1 MSAMDQM
8 IEKVKG
14 IPRGLVSYLEKWV
27 RKLPSVKKEID
38 SQTEAM
44 IDSLQPSL
52 KPYTGQFNTY
62 TSLPTESR
70 VKEKILSEIK
80 EITSLEK
87 SRWQKGYVSGAVY
100 HGDNEHIDFL
110 NRVYALQSQSNPLH
124 SDLFPS
130 ASKFESEIVSMTAHM
145 LGANQTK
152 DDVCGVVSSGGT
164 ESILL
169 AMKTYRDRGREL
181 HNIFRPN
188 IVIPVTAHAAF
199 DKAGEYFK
207 IKIKR
212 IPVDENYQADLRAIK
227 KASNGN
233 TICIV
238 GSAPNFPNGIVDPI
252 EKMSEISL
260 ERGIGFHVD
269 ACLGGFVLP
278 FAEKLGYPIKPFDFR
293 LPGVTSMSADTHKY
307 GYAPKGTS
315 VILYRN
321 PELRQYQYYTIAD
334 WPGGLY
340 FSPTF
345 AGSRPGALSAACWAA
360 MLSMGEDGYKDSIQ
374 KILETAKAMKKGID
388 EINELKIM
396 GDPLWVIAFESKQ
409 LDIYKVMDQMT
420 EKGWNLNGLH
430 KPACVHICVTLRHT
444 EKGIADRFLS
454 DLKEAISYVQSN
466 PSKSGGM
473 APVYGMA
480 ASLPFKGI
488 VRDLLK
494 KYMDLYYRIIL

>member
-1 MSAMDQM
+1 MSDMVQM
-8 IEKVKG
+8 IDKLKG
-14 IPRGLVSYLEKWV
+14 IPIGLARYLEKWV
-27 RKLPSVKKEID
+27 QKLPSLQKEIN
-38 SQTEAM
+38 SQTEAI
-44 IDSLQPSL
+44 IDSLQSSV
-52 KPYTGQFNTY
+52 KPYNEKFTTY
-62 TSLPTESR
+62 STLPPKGRTRE
-70 VKEKILSEIK
+70 EILSEIK
-80 EITSLEK
+80 EITSLEDSK
-87 SRWQKGYVSGAVY
+87 WREGYVSGAVY
-100 HGDNEHIDFL
+100 HGDREHIDFL

-124 SDLFPS
+124 PDLFPS
-130 ASKFESEIVSMTAHM
+130 ASKFESEIVSMTADM
-145 LGANQTK
+145 LGASQTEDK
-152 DDVCGVVSSGGT
+152 VCGVVSSGGT

-169 AMKTYRDRGREL
+169 AMKTYRDRGREI
-181 HNIFRPN
+181 HSIYHPN
-188 IVIPVTAHAAF
+188 IVLPVTAHTAF

-212 IPVDENYQADLRAIK
+212 IPADENCQADLRALK
-227 KASNGN
+227 KAANGN

-252 EKMSEISL
+252 EKMSEIAR

-278 FAEKLGYPIKPFDFR
+278 FAEKLGYPVDAFDFR
-293 LPGVTSMSADTHKY
+293 LPGVTSISADTHKY
-307 GYAPKGTS
+307 GYASKGTS

-360 MLSMGEDGYKDSIQ
+360 MLSMGEAGYKESVQ
-374 KILETAKAMKKGID
+374 KILETAETIKKGIG
-388 EINELKIM
+388 EIDELKIM
-396 GDPLWVIAFESKQ
+396 GDPLWVIAFKSEK

-420 EKGWNLNGLH
+420 AKGWNLNGLH
-430 KPACVHICVTLRHT
+430 KPACVHICITLRHT
-444 EKGIADRFLS
+444 KEGVADRFLS
-454 DLKEAISYVQSN
+454 DLKEAVAYVKSH
-466 PSKSGGM
+466 PSESGRM

-480 ASLPFKGI
+480 ASIPFRGI

-494 KYMDLYYRIIL
+494 KYMDMYYKV

>member
-1 MSAMDQM
+1 MSEMDQM
-8 IEKVKG
+8 IEKVKNMPG
-14 IPRGLVSYLEKWV
+14 GLARYLEKWV

-130 ASKFESEIVSMTAHM
+130 SSKFESEIVSMTAQM

-169 AMKTYRDRGREL
+169 AMKTYRDRGREI
-181 HNIFRPN
+181 HSIYRPN
-188 IVIPVTAHAAF
+188 IVLPVTAHAAF

-212 IPVDENYQADLRAIK
+212 VPVDENWQADLRAVK
-227 KASNGN
+227 KAANGN

-252 EKMSEISL
+252 EEMSEIARV
-260 ERGIGFHVD
+260 RGIGFHVD

-278 FAEKLGYPIKPFDFR
+278 FAEKLGYPVKPFDFR
-293 LPGVTSMSADTHKY
+293 LPGVTSISADTHKY
-307 GYAPKGTS
+307 GYASKGTS

-360 MLSMGEDGYKDSIQ
+360 MLSMGEDGYKESVQ
-374 KILETAKAMKKGID
+374 KILKTAETIKKGIG
-388 EINELKIM
+388 EIDELKIM
-396 GDPLWVIAFESKQ
+396 GNPLWVIAFESKQ
-409 LDIYKVMDQMT
+409 MDIYKVMDQMT
-420 EKGWNLNGLH
+420 KKGWNLNGLH
-430 KPACVHICVTLRHT
+430 KPACVHICITLRHT
-444 EKGIADRFLS
+444 KKGIADRFLS
-454 DLKEAISYVQSN
+454 DLKGAVAYVKAN
-466 PSKSGGM
+466 PSESGGM
-473 APVYGMA
+473 APVYGMV

-494 KYMDLYYRIIL
+494 KYMDMYYKV